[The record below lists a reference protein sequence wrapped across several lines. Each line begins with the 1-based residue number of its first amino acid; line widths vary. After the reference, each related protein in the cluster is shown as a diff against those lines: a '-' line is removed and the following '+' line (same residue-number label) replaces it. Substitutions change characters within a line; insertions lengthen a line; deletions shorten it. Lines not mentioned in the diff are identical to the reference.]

1 MIRKTASTA
10 PKAPKSRCSNS
21 ASREMPIQ
29 QLPSHVAAQI
39 AAGEVIER
47 PASVVKELVENSLDA
62 GATSIAVAIR
72 EGGVAQIR
80 VTDDGSG
87 IPAGELA
94 LAFRHHA
101 TSKLSTIDDLNTVST
116 LGFRGE
122 ALPSVAAVA
131 RVVCVTRPP
140 DAQAGARIEFRHGER
155 IEQRPEGCPL
165 GTTVDVADLFGD
177 LPARRK
183 FLRSAS
189 AESAR
194 VQEVVTRYAL
204 AHPEVRFTLSIDG
217 REVIS
222 TAGSGRLQDTVLS
235 VYGSEVAGRML
246 PVSLYDGDVS
256 VEGYAS
262 APELNRRNR
271 SYTTLLVNRRWV
283 YDRSIYYAIEQA
295 YQGTLP
301 DRRFPM
307 AIINIDMPTHQVD
320 VNSHPTKREVRFRN
334 ADRLFSL
341 VQRAVREALIAHAP
355 ARAATRSFA
364 PVDPRPEATGS
375 PTVPG
380 PSPAVGVVA
389 QRDSLALPT
398 TAMAPNE
405 GSLRDVLADLRV
417 VGQIRQTYIVAEGGS
432 GMYLIDQH
440 AAHERVVF
448 DQIRQRMRE
457 GERPSQPLLAPLTAE
472 LSAAQAATLESYA
485 ELLAGYGFGL
495 EPFGERA
502 WLIRALPANMAARAN
517 PDPSLALSELLDA
530 VAVEQVVMERE
541 DALAA
546 TVACHG
552 SVRAGTTL
560 AQEEMDA
567 LLRQLQTTDNPHHCP
582 HGRPTVVHFTEYQLE
597 REFGRR

>member
-1 MIRKTASTA
+1 MS
-10 PKAPKSRCSNS
+10 
-21 ASREMPIQ
+21 IQ
-29 QLPSHVAAQI
+29 QLPPHVAAQI

-47 PASVVKELVENSLDA
+47 PASVVKELIENSLDA
-62 GATSIAVAIR
+62 GAKSMAVSIR
-72 EGGVAQIR
+72 EGGVAEIR
-80 VTDDGSG
+80 VTDDGCG
-87 IPAGELA
+87 IPADELE

-101 TSKLSTIDDLNTVST
+101 TSKLSTVEDLNTVST

-131 RVVCVTRPP
+131 RVVCTTRPP
-140 DAQAGARIEFRHGER
+140 DSEAGARVEFWHGSSMG
-155 IEQRPEGCPL
+155 QRPQGCPP
-165 GTTVDVADLFGD
+165 GTTVQVSDLFGD

-183 FLRSAS
+183 FLRSAP
-189 AESAR
+189 AEAAR
-194 VQEVVTRYAL
+194 IQEVVTRYAL
-204 AHPEVRFTLSIDG
+204 AHPEVRFALTVDG
-217 REVIS
+217 RETLS
-222 TAGSGRLQDTVLS
+222 AAGTDRLQDTILS
-235 VYGSEVAGRML
+235 IYGAEVAGRML
-246 PVSLYDGDVS
+246 PVSLDDGDVA
-256 VEGYAS
+256 VEGYTG
-262 APELNRRNR
+262 APDLNRRNR

-301 DRRFPM
+301 DRRFPF
-307 AIINIDMPTHQVD
+307 AVINISMSPDQVD
-320 VNSHPTKREVRFRN
+320 VNSHPTKREVRFRQ

-355 ARAATRSFA
+355 VRTATRSFT
-364 PVDPRPEATGS
+364 PVDASPQPTWSPETPRLPSTGAAA
-375 PTVPG
+375 PRTDG
-380 PSPAVGVVA
+380 LALLTT
-389 QRDSLALPT
+389 SLAP
-398 TAMAPNE
+398 AE
-405 GSLRDVLADLRV
+405 GTLRDVLADLRV

-448 DQIRQRMRE
+448 EQIRQRTQ
-457 GERPSQPLLAPLTAE
+457 GDERPSQPLLAPMMAE

-485 ELLAGYGFGL
+485 DLLADYGFTV
-495 EPFGERA
+495 EPFGDGA
-502 WLIRALPANMAARAN
+502 WLVRSLPASLAARPN
-517 PDPSLALSELLDA
+517 HDPAAALCDLLDA

-552 SVRAGTTL
+552 SVRAGMTL

-567 LLRQLQTTDNPHHCP
+567 LLRQLQSTENPHNCP
-582 HGRPTVVHFTEYQLE
+582 HGRPTVVHFSEYQLE